1 MVRSL
6 CQCAKLERAGY
17 LCRNQ
22 LAIQAC
28 TCTDECDFGAVN
40 HDGQSSLDTA
50 AELPFES
57 KSSVRHRGVWYFQ
70 GYGKL
75 RERDDWPTGRDD
87 SDTIP
92 IRRLKSYGRSVV
104 TPCGSIVV
112 SCKLY
117 SQLCNPG
124 DEVQTRFS
132 LSVAVHHDKRD
143 RALLTDEGDADRIF
157 CSARYAVGQ
166 QGYGMLLSPQCF
178 DIACS
183 SVL

>member
-6 CQCAKLERAGY
+6 YQRAKLERAGY

-22 LAIQAC
+22 LALSVR
-28 TCTDECDFGAVN
+28 TGTDECNLGAVN
-40 HDGQSSLDTA
+40 LDGQAGLDA
-50 AELPFES
+50 GAELPDEGKPAAS
-57 KSSVRHRGVWYFQ
+57 QRSTCCFQ

-104 TPCGSIVV
+104 APCGRIVV
-112 SCKLY
+112 SRKLY

-157 CSARYAVGQ
+157 CSA
-166 QGYGMLLSPQCF
+166 
-178 DIACS
+178 
-183 SVL
+183 